1 MDIFR
6 KRTSSSES
14 QQGREVKSSSVEA
27 QELEEQFGLKVLV
40 EGNNPVVE
48 QVIANPHVGK
58 ATDNRSV
65 SSIVAVHGLNGHREK
80 TWTADNNILWLQDLL
95 PKKVSQAR
103 IITYGYDSRTHS
115 SEHLTRQTLYGHA
128 TNFVSRLSLYREETE
143 VFTCYCLKV

>member
-1 MDIFR
+1 LR
-6 KRTSSSES
+6 
-14 QQGREVKSSSVEA
+14 
-27 QELEEQFGLKVLV
+27 
-40 EGNNPVVE
+40 
-48 QVIANPHVGK
+48 NPHVGK
-58 ATDNRSV
+58 ATNDRSV

-80 TWTADNNILWLQDLL
+80 SWTADNNILWLQDLL

-143 VFTCYCLKV
+143 TERRPIIFIAHSLGGIIVKSVSIFSFY